1 MYVSTGRPVVYNK
14 LCALLDGTCQT
25 LEWLCY
31 QFSSFKLKNLA
42 HTRVCV
48 DILQVTSVIERSS
61 IGKMEELENCPCL
74 NELHQALRWS
84 VVRWLGGLSCIFLSA
99 DSDECLIE
107 IIRYEFCRLF
117 HRTCSFY
124 NQHIFIF
131 SGHKNGIIWQA
142 KNELGWLK
150 NE

>member
-1 MYVSTGRPVVYNK
+1 MSAGGP
-14 LCALLDGTCQT
+14 ALFDGTCQVP
-25 LEWLCY
+25 WVCY
-31 QFSSFKLKNLA
+31 QFSSFKLKNWA

-99 DSDECLIE
+99 DSDECLVK
-107 IIRYEFCRLF
+107 IIRYEFCRPSHCLKF
-117 HRTCSFY
+117 NMKEEKPSKVCPVGCLSLEKPNWDSQLGSF
-124 NQHIFIF
+124 
-131 SGHKNGIIWQA
+131 IIEHQS
-142 KNELGWLK
+142 
-150 NE
+150 